1 MEYFI
6 VSFLTALVIF
16 FMLGLLKNNFNKNP
30 IMRIRYSQSHIFN
43 LIGGFVLTQESSIYN
58 PLPPR
63 QSSKYEDSMNIRV
76 IFLDS
81 QAYWIRDNTF
91 YMADMENGVI
101 DKETTRTV
109 DIMGMDEVQLKK
121 ASYIVDKLTEGIQ
134 NDYGS
139 SGN

>member
-43 LIGGFVLTQESSIYN
+43 LIGGLILTQERSIYN

-63 QSSKYEDSMNIRV
+63 QSSKYEDSINIRV

-91 YMADMENGVI
+91 YMADMVNGVI

-121 ASYIVDKLTEGIQ
+121 ASYIVDKLTDGIR
-134 NDYGS
+134 NDYGG

>member
-1 MEYFI
+1 
-6 VSFLTALVIF
+6 
-16 FMLGLLKNNFNKNP
+16 
-30 IMRIRYSQSHIFN
+30 MRIRYSQSHIFN
-43 LIGGFVLTQESSIYN
+43 LIGGLILTQESSAFR

-63 QSSKYEDSMNIRV
+63 QSSKYEDSINIRV

-91 YMADMENGVI
+91 YMADMADGVI

-134 NDYGS
+134 NDYGG

>member
-43 LIGGFVLTQESSIYN
+43 LIGGLILTQESSIHN

-63 QSSKYEDSMNIRV
+63 QSSKYEDSINIRV

-91 YMADMENGVI
+91 YMADMVNGVI

-121 ASYIVDKLTEGIQ
+121 ASYIVDKLTEGIR
-134 NDYGS
+134 NDYGG